1 MSVDTRKDGPSA
13 RHESLRSG
21 RQRSW
26 LFTTARPDRL
36 ESAAKSGADVVVIDL
51 EDTVPPEEKAASR
64 EAVRALLAGPLP
76 PAPPLLAIRINSPAT
91 RFGLDDLAVLL
102 DTAVAPDFVVLP
114 KIEASAQVEQI
125 EALLEGAG
133 KTSAL
138 VPMIESARGVSAAE
152 AIASAGKRIWG
163 LMFGAGDYAA
173 DTGAQRG
180 SMASKLARCRIAAAA
195 AAARVQ
201 AIDAPCFARDD
212 TALLEDEI
220 AFARANGLRAKATLH
235 PTHVGAINAGFVPS
249 TGRADWAKEVL
260 AASAQGAGAAGEAT
274 VREPRETIVDASPP
288 EPASRPPK
296 AR

>member
-1 MSVDTRKDGPSA
+1 MSVDTCKDGPSA

-51 EDTVPPEEKAASR
+51 EDTVPPEEKPASR
-64 EAVRALLAGPLP
+64 DAVRALLAGPLP
-76 PAPPLLAIRINSPAT
+76 SPPPLLAVRINSPAT
-91 RFGLDDLAVLL
+91 RFGIDDLAVLL
-102 DTAVAPDFVVLP
+102 DTTVAPDFIVLP

-152 AIASAGKRIWG
+152 AIASAGKRVWG

-212 TALLEDEI
+212 TSLLEDEI
-220 AFARANGLRAKATLH
+220 AFARANGLRAKAALH
-235 PTHVGAINAGFVPS
+235 PAHVGAINAGFVPS

-260 AASAQGAGAAGEAT
+260 AASALGAGVAGEHMGDEAT
-274 VREPRETIVDASPP
+274 AREPRETIP
-288 EPASRPPK
+288 EPASRPPR